1 MVMTGFYVASA
12 ALVVVALLLLL
23 VPLLRRPTRNGNAR
37 YILPIA
43 LVLGVPIATA
53 GLYRL
58 VGTPE
63 AIARRVYAAAQP
75 LAQPAAAPPSIAGAE
90 QTRAAQADD
99 PADAA
104 QEQRLEALMQQAK
117 AHEQDN
123 RPADAREAY
132 AQALKIAP
140 DLSAAL
146 VGWVAA
152 DMATRSD
159 FAIDADARARLQQ
172 VVAREPD
179 HQRGLWL
186 LGISDFQQHDYRA
199 ASAHWRHLHGL
210 LDAGSPMQKAV
221 ADKIAVAEA
230 LASARQSRRA
240 AP

>member
-12 ALVVVALLLLL
+12 ALVVVALLLVL
-23 VPLLRRPTRNGNAR
+23 VPLLRQPARKGNAR
-37 YILPIA
+37 YSLPIV
-43 LVLGVPIATA
+43 LVLGLPIATA

-58 VGTPE
+58 VGAPD
-63 AIARRVYAAAQP
+63 AIARRVYAT
-75 LAQPAAAPPSIAGAE
+75 AQPADAPAVAAGE
-90 QTRAAQADD
+90 QARAAEAN
-99 PADAA
+99 ADAA
-104 QEQRLEALMQQAK
+104 QEQALESWMQQART
-117 AHEQDN
+117 HEQDN

-140 DLSAAL
+140 DLSAAI

-159 FAIDADARARLQQ
+159 FAIDADSRSRLQQ

-186 LGISDFQQHDYRA
+186 LGISDFQQQDYRA
-199 ASAHWRHLHGL
+199 ASEHWRHLHGL

-221 ADKIAVAEA
+221 ADKIAVAES
-230 LASARQSRRA
+230 LASARQSGRA

>member
-23 VPLLRRPTRNGNAR
+23 TPLLRQPTRNGNAR
-37 YILPIA
+37 YILPLL

-58 VGTPE
+58 VGMPE

-90 QTRAAQADD
+90 QTRAAQADAA
-99 PADAA
+99 ADAA

-117 AHEQDN
+117 AHEQDS

-230 LASARQSRRA
+230 LASTRQSRRA

>member
-1 MVMTGFYVASA
+1 MVMTGFYIASA

-23 VPLLRRPTRNGNAR
+23 VPLLRQPARKGNAR
-37 YILPIA
+37 YSLPIV
-43 LVLGVPIATA
+43 LVLGLPIATA

-58 VGTPE
+58 VGTPD
-63 AIARRVYAAAQP
+63 AIARRVHATAQP
-75 LAQPAAAPPSIAGAE
+75 TDAPAAAASE
-90 QTRAAQADD
+90 QAQAAEAN
-99 PADAA
+99 ADAA
-104 QEQRLEALMQQAK
+104 QEQALESWMQQART
-117 AHEQDN
+117 HEQEN

-140 DLSAAL
+140 DLSAAI

-159 FAIDADARARLQQ
+159 FAIDADSRSRLQQ

-186 LGISDFQQHDYRA
+186 LGISDFQQQDYRA
-199 ASAHWRHLHGL
+199 ASEHWRHLHGL

-221 ADKIAVAEA
+221 ADKIAVAES
-230 LASARQSRRA
+230 LASARQAGRA

>member
-23 VPLLRRPTRNGNAR
+23 VPLLCQPTRKGNAR
-37 YILPIA
+37 YSLPIV
-43 LVLGVPIATA
+43 LVLGLPIATA

-58 VGTPE
+58 VGAPD
-63 AIARRVYAAAQP
+63 AIARRVYATAQP
-75 LAQPAAAPPSIAGAE
+75 TDAPAVAAGE
-90 QTRAAQADD
+90 QARAAEANADV
-99 PADAA
+99 A
-104 QEQRLEALMQQAK
+104 QEQALESWMQQART
-117 AHEQDN
+117 HEQDN

-140 DLSAAL
+140 DLSAAI

-159 FAIDADARARLQQ
+159 FAIDANSRSRLQQ

-186 LGISDFQQHDYRA
+186 LGISDFQQQDYRA
-199 ASAHWRHLHGL
+199 ASEHWRHLHGL

-221 ADKIAVAEA
+221 ADKIAVAES
-230 LASARQSRRA
+230 LASARQFGRA

>member
-12 ALVVVALLLLL
+12 ALVVVALLLVL
-23 VPLLRRPTRNGNAR
+23 VPLLRQPARKGNAR
-37 YILPIA
+37 YSLPIV
-43 LVLGVPIATA
+43 LVLGLPIATA

-58 VGTPE
+58 VGAPD
-63 AIARRVYAAAQP
+63 AIARRVYATAQP
-75 LAQPAAAPPSIAGAE
+75 PAQPADAPAAAAGE
-90 QTRAAQADD
+90 QARAAEAN
-99 PADAA
+99 ADAA
-104 QEQRLEALMQQAK
+104 QAQALESWMQQART
-117 AHEQDN
+117 HEQDN
-123 RPADAREAY
+123 RHADAREAY

-140 DLSAAL
+140 DLSAAI

-159 FAIDADARARLQQ
+159 FAIDANSRSRLQQ

-186 LGISDFQQHDYRA
+186 LGISDFQQQDYRA
-199 ASAHWRHLHGL
+199 ASEHWRHLHGL

-221 ADKIAVAEA
+221 AAKIAVAES
-230 LASARQSRRA
+230 LASARQSGRA

>member
-1 MVMTGFYVASA
+1 MTGFYIASA
-12 ALVVVALLLLL
+12 ALVVVALLLILA
-23 VPLLRRPTRNGNAR
+23 PLLRQPARKGNAR
-37 YILPIA
+37 YSLPIV
-43 LVLGVPIATA
+43 LVLGLPIATA

-58 VGTPE
+58 VGTPD
-63 AIARRVYAAAQP
+63 AIARRVYATAQP
-75 LAQPAAAPPSIAGAE
+75 QVQPADAPAVAATGE
-90 QTRAAQADD
+90 QARAAEAN
-99 PADAA
+99 ADAA
-104 QEQRLEALMQQAK
+104 QALESWMQQART
-117 AHEQDN
+117 HEQDN

-140 DLSAAL
+140 DLSAAI

-159 FAIDADARARLQQ
+159 FAIDADSRSRLQQ

-186 LGISDFQQHDYRA
+186 LGISDFQQQDYRA
-199 ASAHWRHLHGL
+199 ASEHWRHLHGL

-221 ADKIAVAEA
+221 ADKIAVAES
-230 LASARQSRRA
+230 LASARQSGRA